1 MPSSIPYDPSLVMGQ
16 IVNKEALQNV
26 EDIAGYEAPAD
37 AAQDKYN
44 GLLASKRSLDMTL
57 IELTG
62 LKLGEDALKPLQQEI
77 EAFNKDVALAAVDY
91 AKAKIV
97 SEQNIAKVRA
107 KIPQVHVQWESPVDY
122 NRTGYKTFPLAADSI
137 NLDVQYFSTETND
150 QKSQSS
156 ADDIASF
163 ATAKMEKLG
172 AKRTAEFAANVKSQV
187 SSQREK
193 HDIEGTLVIAATC
206 THKNATVLA
215 PFIMNVDKAIKVWNQ
230 MHPDQKDRINPTSPA
245 AMLQLAEE
253 IESPEGVDG
262 KGKPSMTII
271 SGVTYGSSFVGM
283 VHILRSSSTMAS
295 EKLKSI
301 ASKAQVQLEVGAF
314 FNKMQG
320 GFGVDASFS
329 NDVKN
334 LLSTQNVQSHVTM
347 TCMGLIP
354 TLKSNEIQLGVKQ
367 FASFDPRS
375 SMEQIQEIQNATVAD
390 QATVDSAAAAA
401 RTGGEMVA
409 MQGGKVKA
417 ALSAL
422 GDIDKENN
430 KILDINSMMEALD
443 DYIAKAANLTGG
455 VPINYYLKPI
465 TKDMLA
471 EMWISKYYPGEYM
484 QIKGDDS
491 EDSKKPGD
499 NNNSSSNNNNTTSGG
514 DENEDS

>member
-26 EDIAGYEAPAD
+26 EDIAGFEAPAD

-57 IELTG
+57 IELSG

-137 NLDVQYFSTETND
+137 NLDVQYFSTDTNE
-150 QKSQSS
+150 QKSSSS

-230 MHPDQKDRINPTSPA
+230 MHPDKKDRINPTSSA

-262 KGKPSMTII
+262 KDKPSMTII

-367 FASFDPRS
+367 FANFDPKS

-499 NNNSSSNNNNTTSGG
+499 NNNSSSNNNNTTS
-514 DENEDS
+514 DSNENEDS

>member
-16 IVNKEALQNV
+16 IVTKEALQNV
-26 EDIAGYEAPAD
+26 EEMAQFAAPAD

-57 IELTG
+57 LELSG
-62 LKLGEDALKPLQQEI
+62 LKLGDDALKPLQEEI
-77 EAFNKDVALAAVDY
+77 EAFNKDVATAAVDY

-97 SEQNIAKVRA
+97 AEQNIAKVRA
-107 KIPQVHVQWESPVDY
+107 RIPAVHVQWESPVDY

-137 NLDVQYFSTETND
+137 NLDVQYFSTDSND
-150 QKSQSS
+150 QSSKSS

-163 ATAKMEKLG
+163 ATAKMSQLG
-172 AKRTAEFAANVKSQV
+172 AKRTAEVAANVKSQV
-187 SSQREK
+187 SAQREQ

-206 THKNATVLA
+206 THKNCTVLA

-230 MHPDQKDRINPTSPA
+230 MYPGEKDRITPTSSQ
-245 AMLQLAEE
+245 AMIKIAEE
-253 IESPEGVDG
+253 IQSPEGADG
-262 KGKPSMTII
+262 KDKPSITLI
-271 SGVTYGSSFVGM
+271 SGVSYGSSFVGM
-283 VHILRSSSTMAS
+283 VHILRSSSTVAS

-314 FNKMQG
+314 MNKFQG

-354 TLKSNEIQLGVKQ
+354 TLKSNELEMGVKQ
-367 FASFDPRS
+367 FANFDPES
-375 SMEQIQEIQNATVAD
+375 SMKQIEAIQNATVAD

-409 MQGGKVKA
+409 MQGGQVKA

-422 GDIDKENN
+422 GDIAKESN
-430 KILDINSMMEALD
+430 KILDINSMMSALD
-443 DYIAKAANLTGG
+443 DYIAKAATLTGG
-455 VPINYYLKPI
+455 VPINYYLKPV

-471 EMWISKYYPGEYM
+471 EMWVSKYYPGEYM

-491 EDSKKPGD
+491 EDYKKPGD
-499 NNNSSSNNNNTTSGG
+499 NSSSSNNNNSGG
-514 DENEDS
+514 DNEDS